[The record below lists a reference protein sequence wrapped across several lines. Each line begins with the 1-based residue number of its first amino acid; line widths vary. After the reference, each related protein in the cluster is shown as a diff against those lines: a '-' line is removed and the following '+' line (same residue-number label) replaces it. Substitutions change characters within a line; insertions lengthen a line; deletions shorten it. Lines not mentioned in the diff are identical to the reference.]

1 MQGHGIPRPFSIN
14 LDCPNHLTGIEKAE
28 NPCVPSLGFA
38 SLQGITPPATVAS
51 LYYLGRATS
60 ISMGKQKDVTEIAL
74 MKKPLTFPQIKG
86 LDGAVFSLLPLSN
99 QIVHFHS
106 LSSTWCIGVPLFAGI
121 WQFSST

>member
-28 NPCVPSLGFA
+28 ISCVPSLGFA
-38 SLQGITPPATVAS
+38 SLQSITPPATVAS

-60 ISMGKQKDVTEIAL
+60 ISMGKQQDVTEIAL

-86 LDGAVFSLLPLSN
+86 LDGVVFRYSHSATGAVGQKLINFN
-99 QIVHFHS
+99 T
-106 LSSTWCIGVPLFAGI
+106 SSRLAD
-121 WQFSST
+121 SK